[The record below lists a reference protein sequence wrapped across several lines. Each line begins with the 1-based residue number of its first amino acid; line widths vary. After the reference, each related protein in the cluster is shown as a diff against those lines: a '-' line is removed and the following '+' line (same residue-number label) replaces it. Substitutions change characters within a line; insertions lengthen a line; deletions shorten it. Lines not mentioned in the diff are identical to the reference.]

1 MSQPKML
8 FISQEVTPYL
18 PSSSLADLSNT
29 MPRLA
34 QDAGF
39 EVRLFMPKYGNINER
54 RNQLHEVIRLSGMN
68 IVIDDTDQ
76 PLIIKVA
83 TMQNTRT
90 QVYFIDNDDY
100 FQRHPSPALETVSHA
115 EDNGERTIFFVRG
128 VAETTKKLRWDPM
141 IINCIGWITSLM
153 PAYLKR
159 VYNDDPVFRK
169 AKIVYVL
176 TNSETAPAD
185 ALHQQTYKQMRADG
199 ITDRFLGAIKNKPI
213 DFQNMNRLAI
223 DHADAIIVGHA
234 DVDPELLAYAEASG
248 KPLLPYSEEMIGNS
262 AIIADFYA
270 KILNPTK

>member
-1 MSQPKML
+1 MSHPKML

-18 PSSSLADLSNT
+18 PSSALADLSSA

-68 IVIDDTDQ
+68 IVIDETDQ

-100 FQRHPSPALETVSHA
+100 FQRHPSDALETVSHA
-115 EDNGERTIFFVRG
+115 EENGERTVFFVRG
-128 VAETTKKLRWDPM
+128 VAETTKKLRWDPV

-169 AKIVYVL
+169 AKIVYVM
-176 TNSETAPAD
+176 TNSETAPAE
-185 ALHQQTYKQMRADG
+185 ALNPQTYKQMRTDG
-199 ITDRFLGAIKNKPI
+199 ITDRFLGSVKNKPI
-213 DFQNMNRLAI
+213 DFINMNRLAI
-223 DHADAIIVGHA
+223 DHADAIIAGHA
-234 DVDPELLAYAEASG
+234 DVNPELLAYAEASG
-248 KPLLPYSEEMIGNS
+248 KPVLPYSAELTNNP
-262 AIIADFYA
+262 ALIADFYA
-270 KILNPTK
+270 KILNPDK